1 MKKLKALYKKIIQ
14 SVLALIGIG
23 TLTAC
28 YGSPP
33 PAGFIEGSVHFTD
46 DDGTEQPIKD
56 IQVQLQTD
64 GAVYDAY
71 TGTDGSFLL
80 QSFTYAENPVTI
92 TFTDTDGEAN
102 GGEFTSKTL
111 NPPASSVYDT
121 AYNVALEKK

>member
-1 MKKLKALYKKIIQ
+1 MKKVKALYKKITQ

-33 PAGFIEGSVHFTD
+33 PADFIEGSVHFIH

-56 IQVQLQTD
+56 ILVQFLTD
-64 GAVYDAY
+64 GIKYDSY
-71 TGTDGSFLL
+71 TEADGSFFL
-80 QSFTYAENPVTI
+80 QAYTYAENPVSI

-111 NPPASSVYDT
+111 NPPASSVYDA
-121 AYNVALEKK
+121 AYNVILEKK

>member
-1 MKKLKALYKKIIQ
+1 MKKLKVLYKKITQ

-33 PAGFIEGSVHFTD
+33 PAGFIEGSVHFKN

-56 IQVQLQTD
+56 IQVRLQTG
-64 GAVYDAY
+64 GAPYDTY
-71 TGTDGSFLL
+71 TDTDGSFLL
-80 QSFTYAENPVTI
+80 QPFSNAVDPVSL

-102 GGEFTSKTL
+102 GGEFTAKTL

-121 AYNVALEKK
+121 AFNVTLDKK

>member
-33 PAGFIEGSVHFTD
+33 PAGFIEGSVHFKD
-46 DDGTEQPIKD
+46 DDGTVQPVKNIE
-56 IQVQLQTD
+56 VRLAAD
-64 GAVYDAY
+64 GSEYN
-71 TGTDGSFLL
+71 TITNTDGSFLL

-102 GGEFTSKTL
+102 RGEFTSKTL

>member
-33 PAGFIEGSVHFTD
+33 PAGFIEGSVHFKD
-46 DDGTEQPIKD
+46 DDGTVQPVKNIE
-56 IQVQLQTD
+56 VRLAAD
-64 GAVYDAY
+64 GSEYN
-71 TGTDGSFLL
+71 TITNTDGSFLL